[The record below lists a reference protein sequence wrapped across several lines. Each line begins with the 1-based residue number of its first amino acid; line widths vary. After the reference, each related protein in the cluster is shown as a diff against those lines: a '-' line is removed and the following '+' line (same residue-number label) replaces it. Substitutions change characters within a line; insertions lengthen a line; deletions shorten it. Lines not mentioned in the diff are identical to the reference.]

1 MPKRI
6 WAYTM
11 EMELNLELPEWAF
24 LNGSSHLGNTLE
36 GRDILQHNHSHTIF
50 ELFLLDD
57 EEPIEED
64 PSVINKVFTFNNIWG
79 ETETHL
85 IVVHFTLISD
95 SQLDEIMDKAIK
107 FYKEFMDWEDA
118 SLIIE
123 ETSKDN

>member
-6 WAYTM
+6 WAYIM

-36 GRDILQHNHSHTIF
+36 GRDILQHNHSYTIF

-64 PSVINKVFTFNNIWG
+64 PSVINKIFTFNNIWG
-79 ETETHL
+79 ETETYL

-95 SQLDEIMDKAIK
+95 SHLDEIMDNAIQ

>member
-1 MPKRI
+1 MRI

-95 SQLDEIMDKAIK
+95 S
-107 FYKEFMDWEDA
+107 
-118 SLIIE
+118 
-123 ETSKDN
+123 